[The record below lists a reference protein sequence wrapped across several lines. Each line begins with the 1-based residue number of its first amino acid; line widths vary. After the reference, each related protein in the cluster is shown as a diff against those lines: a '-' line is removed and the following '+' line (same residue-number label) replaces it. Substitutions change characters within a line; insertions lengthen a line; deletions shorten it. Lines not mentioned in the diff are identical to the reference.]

1 MKRYP
6 LNDGWYFTE
15 QFTRQLTTLEKP
27 EPELVPVR
35 LPHTVKLLP
44 FNDFSEQAYQMVS
57 GYLRFLVPPESW
69 RGQRVRVVFEGAAH
83 QARVYLNGQ
92 LLAQH
97 ACGYTAFTVDLTDHL
112 HWQGANNLT
121 VELDSRENLDVPPF
135 GNVIDYLTY
144 GGLYREVFLEVGG
157 PALIEDLCV
166 RADMDG
172 SVQCLPDC
180 RNAEGLTLRLAV
192 CNESGEELV
201 CRETGAEESEI
212 LLQLEHPE
220 LWDCEH
226 PALYRLKAALK
237 QGEKTVDERTVRFG
251 FRRVEFRPDGF
262 YLNEKRVQLRGLDR
276 HQSWPYMG
284 YAAPA
289 RAQRLDADILKY
301 ELGCNAVRT
310 SHYPQSHHFIN
321 RCDEI
326 GLLVFTEIPGW
337 QHIGGESWKAQ
348 ALENTREMVLQWRNH
363 PSIFLWGVRINE
375 SADDDE
381 LYRKTNEIAHQ
392 LDPTRPTGGVRN
404 FPHSHLLEDVYTYND
419 FSHHGPNRGCA
430 PRKVITR
437 EGGKGYLISEYNGHM
452 FPTKAYDCEEKRLE
466 HALRHARVVSDAASQ
481 PGIGGSF
488 GWCHMFPTK
497 AYDCEEKRLEHAL
510 RHARVVS
517 DAASQPGIGGSFGWC
532 MFDYNTHRDFGSGD
546 RICYHGVMDMFRNPK
561 LAAAVYASQQEM
573 TSVLE
578 ISSSM
583 DIGEHPA
590 GALGTVA
597 VFTNAD
603 QIRLYR
609 NDLLVGSF
617 SPSADYAGLAHPP
630 VLIEDTVSGL
640 LERQEG
646 MSPRT
651 ASMVRE
657 VLLAT
662 AMYGSALPAGL
673 AHPPVLIED
682 TVSGLLE
689 RQEGMSPRTASMVR
703 EVLLATA
710 MYGSALPLSVLLKA
724 AYLMGL
730 KGFTREQGV
739 DLYNRY
745 VASWGGQVARWR
757 FEAVKNGQV
766 VASTVR
772 CPGDTLALEVCADT
786 DTLTDGPSW
795 DMATVRIR
803 AVDEYGAV
811 RTWCSRSLSLR
822 AEGAVELIGPAS
834 VPLSGGMAGCYL
846 RTRGEAGSGRLTI
859 EMEGAAP
866 VTLSFQVSKQ
876 EEERV

>member
-310 SHYPQSHHFIN
+310 SHYPQSHHFID

-430 PRKVITR
+430 PRKIITR
-437 EGGKGYLISEYNGHM
+437 EGGKGYLISEYNG
-452 FPTKAYDCEEKRLE
+452 
-466 HALRHARVVSDAASQ
+466 
-481 PGIGGSF
+481 
-488 GWCHMFPTK
+488 HMFPTK

-573 TSVLE
+573 TPVLE

-662 AMYGSALPAGL
+662 AMYGSALP
-673 AHPPVLIED
+673 
-682 TVSGLLE
+682 
-689 RQEGMSPRTASMVR
+689 
-703 EVLLATA
+703 
-710 MYGSALPLSVLLKA
+710 LPVLLKA
-724 AYLMGL
+724 AYLMGI

-745 VASWGGQVARWR
+745 VASWGGQVVRWR
-757 FEAVKNGQV
+757 FEAVKNGQA

-772 CPGDTLALEVCADT
+772 CPGETLALEVHADT

-846 RTRGEAGSGRLTI
+846 RTRGEAGTGRLTI

>member
-112 HWQGANNLT
+112 HWQSANNLT

-226 PALYRLKAALK
+226 PALYQLKAALK

-310 SHYPQSHHFIN
+310 SHYPQSHHFID

-404 FPHSHLLEDVYTYND
+404 FPHSHLMEDVYTYND

-430 PRKVITR
+430 PRKIITR
-437 EGGKGYLISEYNGHM
+437 EGGKGYLISEYNG
-452 FPTKAYDCEEKRLE
+452 
-466 HALRHARVVSDAASQ
+466 
-481 PGIGGSF
+481 
-488 GWCHMFPTK
+488 HMFPTK

-561 LAAAVYASQQEM
+561 LAAAVYASQQE
-573 TSVLE
+573 TTPVLE

-646 MSPRT
+646 MSP
-651 ASMVRE
+651 
-657 VLLAT
+657 
-662 AMYGSALPAGL
+662 
-673 AHPPVLIED
+673 H
-682 TVSGLLE
+682 
-689 RQEGMSPRTASMVR
+689 TASMVR

-710 MYGSALPLSVLLKA
+710 MYGSALPLPVLLKA
-724 AYLMGL
+724 AYLMGI

-757 FEAVKNGQV
+757 FDAVKNGQV

-772 CPGDTLALEVCADT
+772 CPGETLALEVHADT

-803 AVDEYGAV
+803 GVDEYGAV

-846 RTRGEAGSGRLTI
+846 RTRGEAGTGQLTI

>member
-112 HWQGANNLT
+112 HWQGTNNLT

-201 CRETGAEESEI
+201 CQETGAEESEI

-375 SADDDE
+375 SVDDDE

-488 GWCHMFPTK
+488 GWC
-497 AYDCEEKRLEHAL
+497 
-510 RHARVVS
+510 
-517 DAASQPGIGGSFGWC
+517 

-573 TSVLE
+573 TPVLE

-630 VLIEDTVSGL
+630 VLIEDS
-640 LERQEG
+640 
-646 MSPRT
+646 
-651 ASMVRE
+651 
-657 VLLAT
+657 
-662 AMYGSALPAGL
+662 
-673 AHPPVLIED
+673 
-682 TVSGLLE
+682 VSGLLE

-846 RTRGEAGSGRLTI
+846 RTRGEAGTGRLTI

>member
-180 RNAEGLTLRLAV
+180 RNAEGLTLRFAV

-237 QGEKTVDERTVRFG
+237 QGEQTVDERTVRFG

-430 PRKVITR
+430 PRKIITR
-437 EGGKGYLISEYNGHM
+437 EGGKGYLISEYNG
-452 FPTKAYDCEEKRLE
+452 
-466 HALRHARVVSDAASQ
+466 
-481 PGIGGSF
+481 
-488 GWCHMFPTK
+488 HMFPTK

-546 RICYHGVMDMFRNPK
+546 RICYHGVMDMFRNLK

-573 TSVLE
+573 TPVLE

-662 AMYGSALPAGL
+662 AMYGSALP
-673 AHPPVLIED
+673 
-682 TVSGLLE
+682 
-689 RQEGMSPRTASMVR
+689 
-703 EVLLATA
+703 
-710 MYGSALPLSVLLKA
+710 LSVLLKA
-724 AYLMGL
+724 AYLMGI

>member
-166 RADMDG
+166 RADIDG
-172 SVQCLPDC
+172 SVRCLPDC

-237 QGEKTVDERTVRFG
+237 QGEQTVDERTVRFG

-488 GWCHMFPTK
+488 GWC
-497 AYDCEEKRLEHAL
+497 
-510 RHARVVS
+510 
-517 DAASQPGIGGSFGWC
+517 

-561 LAAAVYASQQEM
+561 LAAAVYASQREM
-573 TSVLE
+573 TPVLE

-617 SPSADYAGLAHPP
+617 SPSADY
-630 VLIEDTVSGL
+630 
-640 LERQEG
+640 
-646 MSPRT
+646 
-651 ASMVRE
+651 
-657 VLLAT
+657 
-662 AMYGSALPAGL
+662 AGL

-846 RTRGEAGSGRLTI
+846 RTRGEAGTGRLTI

>member
-180 RNAEGLTLRLAV
+180 RNAEGLTLRFAV

-262 YLNEKRVQLRGLDR
+262 YFNEKRVQLRGLDR

-430 PRKVITR
+430 PRKIITR
-437 EGGKGYLISEYNGHM
+437 EGGKGYLISEYNG
-452 FPTKAYDCEEKRLE
+452 
-466 HALRHARVVSDAASQ
+466 
-481 PGIGGSF
+481 
-488 GWCHMFPTK
+488 HMFPTK

-573 TSVLE
+573 TPVLE

-662 AMYGSALPAGL
+662 AMYGSALP
-673 AHPPVLIED
+673 
-682 TVSGLLE
+682 
-689 RQEGMSPRTASMVR
+689 
-703 EVLLATA
+703 
-710 MYGSALPLSVLLKA
+710 LSVLLKA
-724 AYLMGL
+724 AYLMGI

-846 RTRGEAGSGRLTI
+846 RTRGEAGTGRLTI

>member
-166 RADMDG
+166 RTDMDG
-172 SVQCLPDC
+172 SVRCLPDC
-180 RNAEGLTLRLAV
+180 RSAEGLTLRLAV

-488 GWCHMFPTK
+488 GWC
-497 AYDCEEKRLEHAL
+497 
-510 RHARVVS
+510 
-517 DAASQPGIGGSFGWC
+517 

-573 TSVLE
+573 TPVLE

-662 AMYGSALPAGL
+662 AMYGSALP
-673 AHPPVLIED
+673 
-682 TVSGLLE
+682 
-689 RQEGMSPRTASMVR
+689 
-703 EVLLATA
+703 
-710 MYGSALPLSVLLKA
+710 LSVLLKA
-724 AYLMGL
+724 AYLMGI

-846 RTRGEAGSGRLTI
+846 RTRGEAGTGRLTI

>member
-92 LLAQH
+92 LLVQH
-97 ACGYTAFTVDLTDHL
+97 DCGYTAFTVDLTDHL

-180 RNAEGLTLRLAV
+180 RNAEGLTLRFAV

-348 ALENTREMVLQWRNH
+348 ALENIREMVLQWRNH

-430 PRKVITR
+430 PRKIITR
-437 EGGKGYLISEYNGHM
+437 EGGKGYLISEYNG
-452 FPTKAYDCEEKRLE
+452 
-466 HALRHARVVSDAASQ
+466 
-481 PGIGGSF
+481 
-488 GWCHMFPTK
+488 HMFPTK

-573 TSVLE
+573 TPVLE

-617 SPSADYAGLAHPP
+617 SPSADY
-630 VLIEDTVSGL
+630 
-640 LERQEG
+640 
-646 MSPRT
+646 
-651 ASMVRE
+651 
-657 VLLAT
+657 
-662 AMYGSALPAGL
+662 AGL

-846 RTRGEAGSGRLTI
+846 RTRGEAGTGRLTI

>member
-201 CRETGAEESEI
+201 CQETGAEESEI

-226 PALYRLKAALK
+226 PALYRLKAVLK

-301 ELGCNAVRT
+301 ELGCNTVRT

-488 GWCHMFPTK
+488 GWC
-497 AYDCEEKRLEHAL
+497 
-510 RHARVVS
+510 
-517 DAASQPGIGGSFGWC
+517 

-573 TSVLE
+573 TPVLE

-662 AMYGSALPAGL
+662 AMYGSALP
-673 AHPPVLIED
+673 
-682 TVSGLLE
+682 
-689 RQEGMSPRTASMVR
+689 
-703 EVLLATA
+703 
-710 MYGSALPLSVLLKA
+710 LSVLLKA
-724 AYLMGL
+724 AYLMGI
-730 KGFTREQGV
+730 KDFTREQGV

-757 FEAVKNGQV
+757 FDAVKNGQV

-772 CPGDTLALEVCADT
+772 CPGETLALEVCADT

-846 RTRGEAGSGRLTI
+846 RTRGEAGTGRLTI

>member
-201 CRETGAEESEI
+201 CQETGAEESEI

-262 YLNEKRVQLRGLDR
+262 YFNEKRVQLRGLDR

-430 PRKVITR
+430 PRKIITR
-437 EGGKGYLISEYNGHM
+437 EGGKGYLISEYNG
-452 FPTKAYDCEEKRLE
+452 
-466 HALRHARVVSDAASQ
+466 
-481 PGIGGSF
+481 
-488 GWCHMFPTK
+488 HMFPTK

-573 TSVLE
+573 TPVLE

-662 AMYGSALPAGL
+662 AMYGSALP
-673 AHPPVLIED
+673 
-682 TVSGLLE
+682 
-689 RQEGMSPRTASMVR
+689 
-703 EVLLATA
+703 
-710 MYGSALPLSVLLKA
+710 LSVLLKA
-724 AYLMGL
+724 AYLMGI
-730 KGFTREQGV
+730 KDFTREQGV

-757 FEAVKNGQV
+757 FDAVKNGQV

-846 RTRGEAGSGRLTI
+846 RTRGEAGTGRLTI

>member
-180 RNAEGLTLRLAV
+180 RNAEGLTLRFAV

-430 PRKVITR
+430 PRKIITR
-437 EGGKGYLISEYNGHM
+437 EGGKGYLISEYNG
-452 FPTKAYDCEEKRLE
+452 
-466 HALRHARVVSDAASQ
+466 
-481 PGIGGSF
+481 
-488 GWCHMFPTK
+488 HMFPTK

-573 TSVLE
+573 TPVLE

-662 AMYGSALPAGL
+662 AMYGSALP
-673 AHPPVLIED
+673 
-682 TVSGLLE
+682 
-689 RQEGMSPRTASMVR
+689 
-703 EVLLATA
+703 
-710 MYGSALPLSVLLKA
+710 LSVLLKA
-724 AYLMGL
+724 AYLMGI

>member
-1 MKRYP
+1 M
-6 LNDGWYFTE
+6 
-15 QFTRQLTTLEKP
+15 
-27 EPELVPVR
+27 
-35 LPHTVKLLP
+35 
-44 FNDFSEQAYQMVS
+44 
-57 GYLRFLVPPESW
+57 
-69 RGQRVRVVFEGAAH
+69 
-83 QARVYLNGQ
+83 
-92 LLAQH
+92 
-97 ACGYTAFTVDLTDHL
+97 
-112 HWQGANNLT
+112 
-121 VELDSRENLDVPPF
+121 
-135 GNVIDYLTY
+135 
-144 GGLYREVFLEVGG
+144 
-157 PALIEDLCV
+157 
-166 RADMDG
+166 
-172 SVQCLPDC
+172 
-180 RNAEGLTLRLAV
+180 
-192 CNESGEELV
+192 
-201 CRETGAEESEI
+201 
-212 LLQLEHPE
+212 
-220 LWDCEH
+220 
-226 PALYRLKAALK
+226 
-237 QGEKTVDERTVRFG
+237 RFG

-488 GWCHMFPTK
+488 GWC
-497 AYDCEEKRLEHAL
+497 
-510 RHARVVS
+510 
-517 DAASQPGIGGSFGWC
+517 

-573 TSVLE
+573 TPVLE

-662 AMYGSALPAGL
+662 AMYGSALP
-673 AHPPVLIED
+673 
-682 TVSGLLE
+682 
-689 RQEGMSPRTASMVR
+689 
-703 EVLLATA
+703 
-710 MYGSALPLSVLLKA
+710 LSVLLKA

-757 FEAVKNGQV
+757 FERGQKW
-766 VASTVR
+766 
-772 CPGDTLALEVCADT
+772 PGGGQHRPLPGGYTGAGGVCGYRHPHGRAQ
-786 DTLTDGPSW
+786 LGYGHGPN
-795 DMATVRIR
+795 
-803 AVDEYGAV
+803 
-811 RTWCSRSLSLR
+811 
-822 AEGAVELIGPAS
+822 P
-834 VPLSGGMAGCYL
+834 GGG
-846 RTRGEAGSGRLTI
+846 
-859 EMEGAAP
+859 
-866 VTLSFQVSKQ
+866 
-876 EEERV
+876 

>member
-112 HWQGANNLT
+112 HWQGTNNLT

-201 CRETGAEESEI
+201 CQETGAEEPEV

-226 PALYRLKAALK
+226 PTLYRLKATLL
-237 QGEKTVDERTVRFG
+237 QGEEALDEHIVRFG

-262 YLNEKRVQLRGLDR
+262 YLNGKRVQLRGLDR
-276 HQSWPYMG
+276 HQSWPYLG

-310 SHYPQSHHFIN
+310 SHYPQSHHFID

-337 QHIGGESWKAQ
+337 QHIGGEHWKAQ

-375 SADDDE
+375 SVDDDE

-392 LDPTRPTGGVRN
+392 LDSTRPTGGVRN

-488 GWCHMFPTK
+488 GWC
-497 AYDCEEKRLEHAL
+497 
-510 RHARVVS
+510 
-517 DAASQPGIGGSFGWC
+517 

-573 TSVLE
+573 TPVLE

-662 AMYGSALPAGL
+662 AMYGSALP
-673 AHPPVLIED
+673 
-682 TVSGLLE
+682 
-689 RQEGMSPRTASMVR
+689 
-703 EVLLATA
+703 
-710 MYGSALPLSVLLKA
+710 LSVLLKA
-724 AYLMGL
+724 AYLMGI

-757 FEAVKNGQV
+757 FDAVKNGQV

-846 RTRGEAGSGRLTI
+846 RTRGEAGTGRLTI

>member
-488 GWCHMFPTK
+488 GWC
-497 AYDCEEKRLEHAL
+497 
-510 RHARVVS
+510 
-517 DAASQPGIGGSFGWC
+517 

-617 SPSADYAGLAHPP
+617 SPSADY
-630 VLIEDTVSGL
+630 
-640 LERQEG
+640 
-646 MSPRT
+646 
-651 ASMVRE
+651 
-657 VLLAT
+657 
-662 AMYGSALPAGL
+662 AGL

>member
-201 CRETGAEESEI
+201 CQETGAEESEI

-226 PALYRLKAALK
+226 PALYRLKAVLK

-301 ELGCNAVRT
+301 ELGCNTVRT

-488 GWCHMFPTK
+488 GWC
-497 AYDCEEKRLEHAL
+497 
-510 RHARVVS
+510 
-517 DAASQPGIGGSFGWC
+517 

-573 TSVLE
+573 TPVLE

-617 SPSADYAGLAHPP
+617 SPSADY
-630 VLIEDTVSGL
+630 
-640 LERQEG
+640 
-646 MSPRT
+646 
-651 ASMVRE
+651 
-657 VLLAT
+657 
-662 AMYGSALPAGL
+662 AGL

-846 RTRGEAGSGRLTI
+846 RTRGEAGTGRLTI
-859 EMEGAAP
+859 EMESAAP

>member
-166 RADMDG
+166 RADIDG
-172 SVQCLPDC
+172 SVRCLPDC
-180 RNAEGLTLRLAV
+180 RNAEGLTLRFAV

-237 QGEKTVDERTVRFG
+237 QGEQTVDERTVRFG

-488 GWCHMFPTK
+488 GWC
-497 AYDCEEKRLEHAL
+497 
-510 RHARVVS
+510 
-517 DAASQPGIGGSFGWC
+517 

-573 TSVLE
+573 TPVLE

-662 AMYGSALPAGL
+662 AMYGSALP
-673 AHPPVLIED
+673 
-682 TVSGLLE
+682 
-689 RQEGMSPRTASMVR
+689 
-703 EVLLATA
+703 
-710 MYGSALPLSVLLKA
+710 LSVLLKA
-724 AYLMGL
+724 AYLMGI

-739 DLYNRY
+739 ALYNRY

-757 FEAVKNGQV
+757 FDAVKNGQV

-772 CPGDTLALEVCADT
+772 CPGETLALEVCADT
-786 DTLTDGPSW
+786 DILTDGPSW

-834 VPLSGGMAGCYL
+834 VPFSGGMAGCYL
-846 RTRGEAGSGRLTI
+846 RTRGEAGTGRLTI

>member
-201 CRETGAEESEI
+201 CQETGAEESEI

-226 PALYRLKAALK
+226 PALYRLKAVLK

-488 GWCHMFPTK
+488 GWC
-497 AYDCEEKRLEHAL
+497 
-510 RHARVVS
+510 
-517 DAASQPGIGGSFGWC
+517 

-573 TSVLE
+573 TPVLE

-662 AMYGSALPAGL
+662 AMYGSALP
-673 AHPPVLIED
+673 
-682 TVSGLLE
+682 
-689 RQEGMSPRTASMVR
+689 
-703 EVLLATA
+703 
-710 MYGSALPLSVLLKA
+710 LSVLLKA
-724 AYLMGL
+724 AYLMGI

>member
-121 VELDSRENLDVPPF
+121 VELDSRESLDVPPF

-172 SVQCLPDC
+172 SVQCLPDY

-276 HQSWPYMG
+276 HQSWPYLG

-310 SHYPQSHHFIN
+310 SHYPQSHHFID

-430 PRKVITR
+430 PRKIITR
-437 EGGKGYLISEYNGHM
+437 EGGKGYLISEYNG
-452 FPTKAYDCEEKRLE
+452 
-466 HALRHARVVSDAASQ
+466 
-481 PGIGGSF
+481 
-488 GWCHMFPTK
+488 HMFPTK

-561 LAAAVYASQQEM
+561 LAAAVYASQQE
-573 TSVLE
+573 TTPVLE

-617 SPSADYAGLAHPP
+617 SPSADYAGL
-630 VLIEDTVSGL
+630 D
-640 LERQEG
+640 
-646 MSPRT
+646 
-651 ASMVRE
+651 
-657 VLLAT
+657 
-662 AMYGSALPAGL
+662 
-673 AHPPVLIED
+673 HPPVLIED

-724 AYLMGL
+724 AYLMGI

-757 FEAVKNGQV
+757 FDAVKNGQV

-772 CPGDTLALEVCADT
+772 CPGETLALEVHADT

-822 AEGAVELIGPAS
+822 TEGAVELIGPAS

-846 RTRGEAGSGRLTI
+846 RTRGEAGTGQLTI
-859 EMEGAAP
+859 EMEGAEP

>member
-69 RGQRVRVVFEGAAH
+69 RGQRVRVVFEGVAH

-201 CRETGAEESEI
+201 CQETGAEESEI

-226 PALYRLKAALK
+226 PALYRLKAVLK

-488 GWCHMFPTK
+488 GWC
-497 AYDCEEKRLEHAL
+497 
-510 RHARVVS
+510 
-517 DAASQPGIGGSFGWC
+517 

-573 TSVLE
+573 TPVLE

-662 AMYGSALPAGL
+662 AMYGSALP
-673 AHPPVLIED
+673 
-682 TVSGLLE
+682 
-689 RQEGMSPRTASMVR
+689 
-703 EVLLATA
+703 
-710 MYGSALPLSVLLKA
+710 LSVLLKA
-724 AYLMGL
+724 AYLMGI

>member
-488 GWCHMFPTK
+488 GWC
-497 AYDCEEKRLEHAL
+497 
-510 RHARVVS
+510 
-517 DAASQPGIGGSFGWC
+517 

-573 TSVLE
+573 TPVLE

-662 AMYGSALPAGL
+662 AMYGSALP
-673 AHPPVLIED
+673 
-682 TVSGLLE
+682 
-689 RQEGMSPRTASMVR
+689 
-703 EVLLATA
+703 
-710 MYGSALPLSVLLKA
+710 LSVLLKA
-724 AYLMGL
+724 AYLMGI
-730 KGFTREQGV
+730 KDFTREQGV

-757 FEAVKNGQV
+757 FDAVKNGQV

-772 CPGDTLALEVCADT
+772 CPGETLALEVCADT

-846 RTRGEAGSGRLTI
+846 RTRGEAGTGRLTI

>member
-180 RNAEGLTLRLAV
+180 RNAEGLTLRFAV

-289 RAQRLDADILKY
+289 RAQRLDADILKN

-430 PRKVITR
+430 PRKIITR
-437 EGGKGYLISEYNGHM
+437 EGGKGYLISEYNG
-452 FPTKAYDCEEKRLE
+452 
-466 HALRHARVVSDAASQ
+466 
-481 PGIGGSF
+481 
-488 GWCHMFPTK
+488 HMFPTK

-573 TSVLE
+573 TPVLE

-662 AMYGSALPAGL
+662 AMYGSALP
-673 AHPPVLIED
+673 
-682 TVSGLLE
+682 
-689 RQEGMSPRTASMVR
+689 
-703 EVLLATA
+703 
-710 MYGSALPLSVLLKA
+710 LSVLLKA
-724 AYLMGL
+724 AYLMGI

>member
-1 MKRYP
+1 MKRYSF
-6 LNDGWYFTE
+6 NDNWYFTQHFDE
-15 QFTRQLTTLEKP
+15 QLTKLGKP
-27 EPELVPVR
+27 REDLVQVR
-35 LPHTVKLLP
+35 LPHTVQLLP
-44 FNDFSEQAYQMVS
+44 FNEFSEQAYQMVS
-57 GYLRFLVPPESW
+57 GYVRFFTPPDSW
-69 RGQRVRVVFEGAAH
+69 RSQCVRVTFEGAAH

-92 LLAQH
+92 FLAQH
-97 ACGYTAFTVDLTDHL
+97 SCGYTAFTVDLTDHL
-112 HWQGANNLT
+112 RWEAVNNLT
-121 VELDSRENLDVPPF
+121 VELDSRETLDVPPF

-144 GGLYREVFLEVGG
+144 GGIYREAFLEVGG
-157 PALIEDLCV
+157 PAFIDDLCV

-172 SVQCLPDC
+172 SVRCLPKC
-180 RNAEGLTLRLAV
+180 ESAKGLTLRLAV
-192 CNESGEELV
+192 CSEAGETLT
-201 CRETGAEESEI
+201 CREADPAEKEV
-212 LLQLEHPE
+212 LLQVENPV

-226 PALYRLKAALK
+226 PALYWLKAALL
-237 QGEKTVDERTVRFG
+237 QDGRTVDERTVRFG

-262 YLNEKRVQLRGLDR
+262 YLNQKRVQLRGLDR
-276 HQSWPYMG
+276 HQSWPYLG
-284 YAAPA
+284 YAVPA

-310 SHYPQSHHFIN
+310 SHYPQSHHFVD

-348 ALENTREMVLQWRNH
+348 ALVNTEEMVRQWRNH

-375 SADDDE
+375 SPDDDE
-381 LYRKTNEIAHQ
+381 LYRRTNEIAHQ

-404 FPHSHLLEDVYTYND
+404 FAHSHLLEDVYTYND
-419 FSHHGPNRGCA
+419 FSHHGGNRGCVA
-430 PRKVITR
+430 RKTITR
-437 EGGKGYLISEYNGHM
+437 EKEKGYLISEYNGHM
-452 FPTKAYDCEEKRLE
+452 FPTKA
-466 HALRHARVVSDAASQ
+466 
-481 PGIGGSF
+481 F
-488 GWCHMFPTK
+488 
-497 AYDCEEKRLEHAL
+497 DCEEKRLEHAL

-561 LAAAVYASQQEM
+561 LAAAVYASQQEERP
-573 TSVLE
+573 VLE

-617 SPSADYAGLAHPP
+617 APSANYSGLAHPP
-630 VLIEDTVSGL
+630 ILIEDTVSGL

-657 VLLAT
+657 VLLA
-662 AMYGSALPAGL
+662 S
-673 AHPPVLIED
+673 
-682 TVSGLLE
+682 
-689 RQEGMSPRTASMVR
+689 
-703 EVLLATA
+703 A
-710 MYGSALPLSVLLKA
+710 MYGSALPLPVLLKA
-724 AYLMGL
+724 AYLMTF
-730 KGFTREQGV
+730 KGFTRQDGV

-745 VASWGGQVARWR
+745 VASWGGQVVRWR
-757 FEAVKNGQV
+757 FDAVKDGQV
-766 VASTVR
+766 VASAVR
-772 CPGDTLALEVCADT
+772 CPGETLALEVHSDT
-786 DTLTDGPSW
+786 DMLVDGPSW

-803 AVDEYGAV
+803 AVDEFGTV
-811 RTWCSRSLSLR
+811 RTWCSRSLTLQ
-822 AEGAVELIGPAS
+822 AEGAVELIGPVS

-846 RTRGEAGSGRLTI
+846 RTRGEAGTGRLTI
-859 EMEGAAP
+859 QMEGAAP
-866 VTLSFQVSKQ
+866 VTLTFQVSKR
-876 EEERV
+876 EEETV

>member
-166 RADMDG
+166 RADIDG
-172 SVQCLPDC
+172 SVRCLPDC
-180 RNAEGLTLRLAV
+180 RNAEGLTLRFAV

-237 QGEKTVDERTVRFG
+237 QGEQTVDERTVRFG

-488 GWCHMFPTK
+488 GWC
-497 AYDCEEKRLEHAL
+497 
-510 RHARVVS
+510 
-517 DAASQPGIGGSFGWC
+517 

-573 TSVLE
+573 TPVLE

-662 AMYGSALPAGL
+662 AMYGSALP
-673 AHPPVLIED
+673 
-682 TVSGLLE
+682 
-689 RQEGMSPRTASMVR
+689 
-703 EVLLATA
+703 
-710 MYGSALPLSVLLKA
+710 LSVLLKA
-724 AYLMGL
+724 AYLMGI

-846 RTRGEAGSGRLTI
+846 RTRGEAGTGRLTI

>member
-27 EPELVPVR
+27 EPELVAVR

-166 RADMDG
+166 RADIDG
-172 SVQCLPDC
+172 SVRCLPDC
-180 RNAEGLTLRLAV
+180 RNAEGLTLRFAV

-237 QGEKTVDERTVRFG
+237 QGEQTVDERTVRFG

-488 GWCHMFPTK
+488 GWC
-497 AYDCEEKRLEHAL
+497 
-510 RHARVVS
+510 
-517 DAASQPGIGGSFGWC
+517 

-561 LAAAVYASQQEM
+561 LAAAVYASQREM
-573 TSVLE
+573 TPVLE

-617 SPSADYAGLAHPP
+617 SPSADY
-630 VLIEDTVSGL
+630 
-640 LERQEG
+640 
-646 MSPRT
+646 
-651 ASMVRE
+651 
-657 VLLAT
+657 
-662 AMYGSALPAGL
+662 AGL

-846 RTRGEAGSGRLTI
+846 RTRGEAGTGRLTI

>member
-201 CRETGAEESEI
+201 CQETGAEESEI

-310 SHYPQSHHFIN
+310 SHYPQSHHFID

-348 ALENTREMVLQWRNH
+348 TLENTREMVLQWRNH

-488 GWCHMFPTK
+488 GWC
-497 AYDCEEKRLEHAL
+497 
-510 RHARVVS
+510 
-517 DAASQPGIGGSFGWC
+517 

-573 TSVLE
+573 TPVLE

-662 AMYGSALPAGL
+662 AMYGSALP
-673 AHPPVLIED
+673 
-682 TVSGLLE
+682 
-689 RQEGMSPRTASMVR
+689 
-703 EVLLATA
+703 
-710 MYGSALPLSVLLKA
+710 LSVLLKA
-724 AYLMGL
+724 AYLMGI

-757 FEAVKNGQV
+757 FDAVKNGQV

-846 RTRGEAGSGRLTI
+846 RTRGEAGTGRLTI

>member
-180 RNAEGLTLRLAV
+180 RNAEGLTLRFAV

-310 SHYPQSHHFIN
+310 SHYPQSHYFIN

-430 PRKVITR
+430 PRKIITR
-437 EGGKGYLISEYNGHM
+437 EGGKGYLISEYNG
-452 FPTKAYDCEEKRLE
+452 
-466 HALRHARVVSDAASQ
+466 
-481 PGIGGSF
+481 
-488 GWCHMFPTK
+488 HMFPTK

-573 TSVLE
+573 TPVLE

-662 AMYGSALPAGL
+662 AMYGSALP
-673 AHPPVLIED
+673 
-682 TVSGLLE
+682 
-689 RQEGMSPRTASMVR
+689 
-703 EVLLATA
+703 
-710 MYGSALPLSVLLKA
+710 LSVLLKA
-724 AYLMGL
+724 AYLMGI

-846 RTRGEAGSGRLTI
+846 RTRGEAGTGRLTI

>member
-57 GYLRFLVPPESW
+57 GYFRFLVPPESW

-180 RNAEGLTLRLAV
+180 RNAEGLTLRFAV

-430 PRKVITR
+430 PRKIITR
-437 EGGKGYLISEYNGHM
+437 EGGKGYLISEYNG
-452 FPTKAYDCEEKRLE
+452 
-466 HALRHARVVSDAASQ
+466 
-481 PGIGGSF
+481 
-488 GWCHMFPTK
+488 HMFPTK

-573 TSVLE
+573 TPVLE

-617 SPSADYAGLAHPP
+617 SPSADY
-630 VLIEDTVSGL
+630 
-640 LERQEG
+640 
-646 MSPRT
+646 
-651 ASMVRE
+651 
-657 VLLAT
+657 
-662 AMYGSALPAGL
+662 AGL

-822 AEGAVELIGPAS
+822 AEGAVDLIGPAS

-846 RTRGEAGSGRLTI
+846 RTRGEAGTGRLTI

>member
-27 EPELVPVR
+27 EPELVAVR

-488 GWCHMFPTK
+488 GWC
-497 AYDCEEKRLEHAL
+497 
-510 RHARVVS
+510 
-517 DAASQPGIGGSFGWC
+517 

-573 TSVLE
+573 TPVLE

-662 AMYGSALPAGL
+662 AMYGSALP
-673 AHPPVLIED
+673 
-682 TVSGLLE
+682 
-689 RQEGMSPRTASMVR
+689 
-703 EVLLATA
+703 
-710 MYGSALPLSVLLKA
+710 LSVLLKA
-724 AYLMGL
+724 AYLMGI

-846 RTRGEAGSGRLTI
+846 RTRGEAGTGRLTI

>member
-201 CRETGAEESEI
+201 CQETGAEESEI

-226 PALYRLKAALK
+226 PALYRLKAVLK

-488 GWCHMFPTK
+488 GWC
-497 AYDCEEKRLEHAL
+497 
-510 RHARVVS
+510 
-517 DAASQPGIGGSFGWC
+517 

-573 TSVLE
+573 TPVLE

-662 AMYGSALPAGL
+662 AMYGSALP
-673 AHPPVLIED
+673 
-682 TVSGLLE
+682 
-689 RQEGMSPRTASMVR
+689 
-703 EVLLATA
+703 
-710 MYGSALPLSVLLKA
+710 LSVLLKA
-724 AYLMGL
+724 AYLMGI

-757 FEAVKNGQV
+757 FDAVKNGQV

-803 AVDEYGAV
+803 AVNEYGAV

-846 RTRGEAGSGRLTI
+846 CTRGEAGSGRLTI

>member
-180 RNAEGLTLRLAV
+180 RNAEGLTLRFAV

-430 PRKVITR
+430 PRKIITR
-437 EGGKGYLISEYNGHM
+437 EGGKGYLISEYNG
-452 FPTKAYDCEEKRLE
+452 
-466 HALRHARVVSDAASQ
+466 
-481 PGIGGSF
+481 
-488 GWCHMFPTK
+488 HMFPTK

-573 TSVLE
+573 TPVLE

-617 SPSADYAGLAHPP
+617 SPSADY
-630 VLIEDTVSGL
+630 
-640 LERQEG
+640 
-646 MSPRT
+646 
-651 ASMVRE
+651 
-657 VLLAT
+657 
-662 AMYGSALPAGL
+662 AGL

-846 RTRGEAGSGRLTI
+846 RTRGEAGTGRLTI